1 MANEPPLILVDGS
14 SYLYRAFHALPPL
27 TGPAGQP
34 TGAVY
39 GVVGM
44 LRRLLA
50 EHSPNEMVVVFD
62 APGKTF
68 RDDLFPEYKAHRPPM
83 PAELVSQVDP
93 LHTLIRA
100 LGMPLLA
107 VSGVEADDVI
117 ATLATAA
124 EARGQEVII
133 STGDKDLAQLVTENI
148 TLVNTMNGQVLDPD
162 GVCSKFGVSP
172 AQIVDYLTLVGDSVD
187 NVPGVEKVGPKT
199 AARWLQAHGSLEQ
212 LLAASDTIT
221 GKVGENLR
229 AAADRLPLSRQLVT
243 VKRDVPLELPA
254 DGLRLHAPDVGRL
267 RELYAEL
274 GFRRWCEELEIG
286 GGSADASGG
295 RLISGSAATQALATK
310 APAQQ
315 AAAAETS
322 AAQAS
327 AEQPS
332 AAPVSA
338 ARTSAAQGDSDSLLA
353 GLKSVQY
360 HAVRDEQAFVALL
373 ERLRG
378 AELVAFDTE
387 TTGLDYMQARIVGLS
402 FALAPGEAWYLPLAH
417 AGLDSDPQLPRT
429 ATLERLRAWLED
441 PARAKLGHHLK
452 FDRNV
457 LANHSIELR
466 GIHDDTMLESYVLDA
481 GANRHDLD
489 SLAERHLQHRT
500 ITYEDVTGKGAK
512 QIPFADVPIDTA
524 AAYAGEDAEVCM
536 RLHRLFAPRLQSAE
550 GPCRVYR
557 DIEIPLIPVLSEIER
572 TGVRVDAG
580 LLREQSAELQ
590 IRIDEVAA
598 EAYAEAGGAFN
609 LGSPKQI
616 QEILFDRLGLPVL
629 RRTPKGQPSTAEDVL
644 EQMADEFALPRL
656 ILEFRGLSKLRS
668 TYTERLPERIDPT
681 SGRVHTSY
689 HQAVA
694 STGRLSSS
702 DPNLQNIPV
711 RTPEGR
717 RIRQAFIA
725 EPGHVLVAA
734 DYSQIELRIM
744 AHLSRDSGLLQA
756 FAAGADIHRAT
767 AAEVFAV
774 ASPEA
779 VSSEQRR
786 AAKAINFGLIYGMS
800 AFGLARNLG
809 IGQGEA
815 RDYIARYFNRYPGVQ
830 QYMEDT
836 REGARQ
842 QGFVETLFGRR
853 LYLPEIASRN
863 AARRAQSERVAIN
876 APMQGSAADIIKRA
890 MLLVH
895 ERLRGSRLPARMIM
909 QVHDELVFEV
919 EHGAVPE
926 LRPLIVEAMSGAAEL
941 AVELVVD
948 VGVGEN
954 WDAAH

>member
-1 MANEPPLILVDGS
+1 
-14 SYLYRAFHALPPL
+14 
-27 TGPAGQP
+27 
-34 TGAVY
+34 
-39 GVVGM
+39 
-44 LRRLLA
+44 
-50 EHSPNEMVVVFD
+50 VVFD

-68 RDDLFPEYKAHRPPM
+68 RDDLFPEYKANRPRM
-83 PAELVSQVDP
+83 PEELASQVDP
-93 LHTLIRA
+93 LHALIRA

-107 VSGVEADDVI
+107 ISGVEADDVI

-124 EARGQEVII
+124 EARGQPVII

-162 GVCSKFGVSP
+162 GVCAKFGVSP
-172 AQIVDYLTLVGDSVD
+172 EQIVDYLTLVGDSVD

-199 AARWLQAHGSLEQ
+199 ASRWLQAHGSLEQ

-229 AAADRLPLSRQLVT
+229 AAAQRLGLSRQLVT
-243 VKRDVPLELPA
+243 LKRDVPLDLPT
-254 DGLRLHAPDVGRL
+254 DGMRLQAPDVPRL
-267 RELYAEL
+267 CELYAEL
-274 GFRRWCEELEIG
+274 GFRRWHEELEAVG
-286 GGSADASGG
+286 APSAGAQ
-295 RLISGSAATQALATK
+295 SAAV
-310 APAQQ
+310 APATRLDSIP
-315 AAAAETS
+315 AVSSPLES
-322 AAQAS
+322 AM
-327 AEQPS
+327 EQGS
-332 AAPVSA
+332 
-338 ARTSAAQGDSDSLLA
+338 G
-353 GLKSVQY
+353 QY
-360 HAVRDEQAFVALL
+360 HSIRDEAAFLALL
-373 ERLRG
+373 ERLQD

-387 TTGLDYMQARIVGLS
+387 TTSLDYMQARIVGLS
-402 FALAPGEAWYLPLAH
+402 FAFVTGEAWYLPLAH
-417 AGLDSDPQLPRT
+417 AGLDSDPQLPRA
-429 ATLERLRAWLED
+429 ATLERLRPWLED

-452 FDRNV
+452 YDRNV
-457 LANHSIELR
+457 LANHGIELA
-466 GIHDDTMLESYVLDA
+466 GIHEDTMLESYVLDA

-512 QIPFADVPIDTA
+512 QIPFADVPIATA
-524 AAYAGEDAEVCM
+524 ATYAGEDAEVCL

-550 GPCRVYR
+550 GPRRVYR
-557 DIEIPLIPVLSEIER
+557 EIEIPLIPVLSEIER
-572 TGVRVDAG
+572 TGVRVDAR

-598 EAYAEAGGAFN
+598 EAYAEAGSEFN

-616 QEILFDRLGLPVL
+616 QEILFDRLGLPVM

-644 EQMADEFALPRL
+644 EQMADEYALPRL
-656 ILEFRGLSKLRS
+656 ILEFRSLSKLRS
-668 TYTERLPERIDPT
+668 TYTERLPERIDPD

-694 STGRLSSS
+694 ATGRLSSS

-779 VSSEQRR
+779 VSTEQRR

-836 REGARQ
+836 RERARQ

-853 LYLPEIASRN
+853 LYLPEIGSRN

-890 MLLVH
+890 MLLVY
-895 ERLRGSRLPARMIM
+895 ERLRSSRIPARMIM

-919 EHGAVPE
+919 ERDAVAE
-926 LRPLIVEAMSGAAEL
+926 LQPLVVEAMSGAAEL